1 MALYIASPVKL
12 QTSEWKKD
20 ETYFYVQEELD
31 NPVTQQFSFPYVYY
45 CGSYEGCGCGF
56 YFEFTDDDDKDDKRE
71 NEWGKRSIEELF
83 SYLTTHLAKI
93 EKLEMFSCW
102 EGDEKHKPKIRRH
115 IDVSQ
120 LNLSNSF
127 GFEEDEYI
135 EVFNSKRKTS

>member
-1 MALYIASPVKL
+1 MCMALYIASPVKL

-83 SYLTTHLAKI
+83 SYLT
-93 EKLEMFSCW
+93 
-102 EGDEKHKPKIRRH
+102 
-115 IDVSQ
+115 
-120 LNLSNSF
+120 NSF
-127 GFEEDEYI
+127 NFFAI
-135 EVFNSKRKTS
+135 